1 MDKLQV
7 AKFNGKTDF
16 PVWKVQVRAYLEA
29 NSWFGTI
36 DGSTVTTQA
45 WGAANP
51 EWQKT
56 EAKAKAVILN
66 SVETSVVRTIMNLKT
81 AKEMWTRLSTLYESH
96 SKLSVSLLRQEFYSY
111 RMTESMDMAT
121 HIANVESMVQ
131 RLNDVDKAVS
141 EDEIVTK
148 LLQLPKKYHHLVT
161 AWDTLNEYLQTRE
174 NLISRLL
181 KIERLTNDDEKHST
195 DQPSSVEGSVALLA
209 KGRPMQSSKTKF
221 AGECHFCGR
230 TGHKKFQCR
239 KFQQSKKPSGSE
251 KPQKQAHVTDLQKAS
266 TEELLFSADY
276 TDDTK
281 DDEWL
286 ADTGAARHICIF
298 IHFE

>member
-161 AWDTLNEYLQTRE
+161 AWD
-174 NLISRLL
+174 
-181 KIERLTNDDEKHST
+181 
-195 DQPSSVEGSVALLA
+195 
-209 KGRPMQSSKTKF
+209 
-221 AGECHFCGR
+221 
-230 TGHKKFQCR
+230 
-239 KFQQSKKPSGSE
+239 
-251 KPQKQAHVTDLQKAS
+251 
-266 TEELLFSADY
+266 
-276 TDDTK
+276 
-281 DDEWL
+281 
-286 ADTGAARHICIF
+286 
-298 IHFE
+298 